1 MAVCGLVGRCAGL
14 VGGGCGWLLVAVA
27 CFVVVGFRGCV
38 GSAVCVVGGM
48 ALRVVVG
55 VCCRGVGVAAR
66 GLGELFACLCSV
78 SVSVWDFGDDAGP
91 ATKAKAT
98 RWWVLRSA
106 TKAYAIR
113 WWTRVATKAEAT
125 R

>member
-1 MAVCGLVGRCAGL
+1 MVM
-14 VGGGCGWLLVAVA
+14 GG
-27 CFVVVGFRGCV
+27 VVVLAWFSF
-38 GSAVCVVGGM
+38 GSA
-48 ALRVVVG
+48 
-55 VCCRGVGVAAR
+55 
-66 GLGELFACLCSV
+66 
-78 SVSVWDFGDDAGP
+78 WDFGDDAGP
-91 ATKAKAT
+91 ATKAYAT

>member
-1 MAVCGLVGRCAGL
+1 MLGSIAAAPL
-14 VGGGCGWLLVAVA
+14 
-27 CFVVVGFRGCV
+27 GCV
-38 GSAVCVVGGM
+38 RR
-48 ALRVVVG
+48 LRSTK
-55 VCCRGVGVAAR
+55 A
-66 GLGELFACLCSV
+66 FATR
-78 SVSVWDFGDDAGP
+78 WDDAGP
-91 ATKAKAT
+91 ATKANAT